1 MPRRKQLAICVRNEG
16 AEDLELRKV
25 YEFIPDSSAAKSDY
39 VRVVDES
46 GEDYLYPSEY
56 FLPIE
61 VTSSKSFSLDRLLN
75 PAKRRKRVESKKRR
89 TERETSTPKLPR
101 SKSTAT

>member
-1 MPRRKQLAICVRNEG
+1 MPRRKQLVICVRNEG

-46 GEDYLYPSEY
+46 GEDYLYSAEY
-56 FLPIE
+56 FLPIQ
-61 VTSSKSFSLDRLLN
+61 VTSPKPFSLDQLLSPVKGRRGSKSN
-75 PAKRRKRVESKKRR
+75 KRQTRPKPSIVK
-89 TERETSTPKLPR
+89 TPG